1 MTRIT
6 RFVLAG
12 FGNVGRQ
19 VARAVLADPA
29 GRLEIAALAVRNRES
44 AKRTADE
51 LGLAVPL
58 IGPADAPAHAEVL
71 VECATFESFRELTE
85 PSLRAG
91 SHVIAVSAGALGANL
106 DLVEIA
112 ESAGATLQI
121 ASGALPGLDIL
132 RSAKEGGIDS
142 VRLESQIL
150 PSSLEREPYVREH
163 GIDLAKAER
172 GPVPVFEG
180 SAREAARLFPRHFN
194 VAVALALAGCGLD
207 RTQVA
212 IRANGTI
219 GGTEHKVVVESA
231 VAGLEMKVVN
241 RPSPENRRTSRIVA
255 PSIIAALKEL
265 ASPLRIGS

>member
-1 MTRIT
+1 MTKTT
-6 RFVLAG
+6 RFVLGG

-29 GRLEIAALAVRNRES
+29 GRLEIAALAVRNRE
-44 AKRTADE
+44 AAERAANE
-51 LGLAVPL
+51 LGLSVPL
-58 IGPADAPAHAEVL
+58 IGSVDAPAHAKIL

-106 DLVEIA
+106 DLVDIA

-132 RSAKEGGIDS
+132 RSAKEGGIAS

-150 PSSLEREPYVREH
+150 PSSLEREPYVREQ
-163 GIDLAKAER
+163 GIDLAKAKH

-207 RTQVA
+207 RTHVA
-212 IRANGTI
+212 ITANGTI
-219 GGTEHKVVVESA
+219 GGTEHTVVVESA
-231 VAGLEMKVVN
+231 VADLKMKVVN

-265 ASPLRIGS
+265 GAPLRLGS